1 MKQTKKKKPP
11 RQLSRTGFM
20 LQAMRGSWGWMI
32 AAAVGTVLSVV
43 FNFLTP
49 QAIRVTVDSVL
60 DSQPFDLPAFMVQWI
75 NSIGGRGYLAQNLIV
90 CAAAAV
96 VFSILAGGATFF
108 CRLSMSKG
116 CEGVLERLRNR
127 LFGHIQRLPYQWHV
141 SIQTGD
147 IIQRCT
153 SDVEMLR
160 NFLSGQLVE
169 MFRTIVLVTVAISW
183 MFTMSSFLTW
193 VSIAFIPV
201 VMIYSGVFFNL
212 ISRRFLTADEAEGS
226 LSATV
231 QENFTGVRV
240 VRAFGR
246 EAYEVE
252 NFDKK
257 NNRFAMLWVKLGKL
271 LGPYWGIGDF
281 VTALQILVII
291 LLGTREAVEG
301 RLTLGQFTVFVSYNS
316 MMAWPIRNLGR
327 ILGDMSKMS
336 VSIDRLR
343 EILNAEEETEDPNG
357 LTPDM
362 HGDIVFDNVSF
373 GYEGAPELLHNVSFT
388 VPAGKTV
395 GILGGTGSGKSTLT
409 YLLARLYDVAPGNG
423 KITVGGVDLREMRLS
438 HVRKNV
444 GLVLQEPFLF
454 SKTIQENIAAAH
466 PERPLEEV
474 RAAAKIA
481 AVDDAIQE
489 FPDGYDTVVG
499 ERGVTLSGGQKQRV
513 AIARMLMEQTPIKVF
528 DDSLSAVDAETDAK
542 IRAALKTGMSNSS
555 VILISHRIT
564 TIQHADCIIVLDD
577 GRIAQQGT
585 HDELC
590 AQDCIYRRIWQIQN
604 RVDDE
609 PSAAGQGSDFGKEVS
624 ALGV

>member
-1 MKQTKKKKPP
+1 MKQAKTKTPPKP
-11 RQLSRTGFM
+11 LSRTGFM
-20 LQAMRGSWGWMI
+20 LQAMRGSWGWMF

-60 DSQPFDLPAFMVQWI
+60 ESQPFDLPEFMVQWI
-75 NSIGGRGYLAQNLIV
+75 NSIGGRDYLVHNLII

-127 LFGHIQRLPYQWHV
+127 LFSHIQRLPYQWHV

-169 MFRTIVLVTVAISW
+169 MFRTIVLVAVAISW

-240 VRAFGR
+240 VRAFGH

-257 NNRFAMLWVKLGKL
+257 NNRFAALWVKLGKL

-343 EILNAEEETEDPNG
+343 EILNAKEETEDPNG

-373 GYEGAPELLHNVSFT
+373 GYEGTPELLHNVSFT

-409 YLLARLYDVAPGNG
+409 YLLARLYDIAPGNG

-466 PERPLEEV
+466 PGRPLEEI

-542 IRAALKTGMSNSS
+542 IRAALKTDMSDSS

-564 TIQHADCIIVLDD
+564 TIQHADCIIVLEN
-577 GRIAQQGT
+577 GRVAQQGT

-590 AQDCIYRRIWQIQN
+590 AQDGIYRRIWQIQN
-604 RVDDE
+604 SVDDE
-609 PSAAGQGSDFGKEVS
+609 PSAAEQGSDSGKEVS
-624 ALGV
+624 SLGV